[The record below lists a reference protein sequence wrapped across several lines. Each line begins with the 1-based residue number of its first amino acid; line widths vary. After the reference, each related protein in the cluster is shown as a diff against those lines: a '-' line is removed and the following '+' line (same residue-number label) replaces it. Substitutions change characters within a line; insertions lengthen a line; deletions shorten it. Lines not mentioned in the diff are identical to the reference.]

1 MVNNKMEN
9 ERRMTIDDPM
19 ILKNYY
25 MPKQYDDWLKEESK
39 RRMITTAQLLRDI
52 IKAEMERQ
60 TER

>member
-9 ERRMTIDDPM
+9 ELRMTIGDPM

-25 MPKQYDDWLKEESK
+25 MPKQYDDWLKAESK

-60 TER
+60 EER